1 MAIISSNKLAR
12 TELLIILSYLLKK
25 TDKEHLS
32 KQTDIEEYA
41 INNFNVTIKRQRITE
56 ILENLKEISDEYE
69 GLVPFKVESV
79 NTGTR
84 SKYYISNRTLNEE
97 AISTIINA
105 IKNDKYIPV
114 DETNILIEKLL
125 KVNANEYIKETILN
139 QNKDNNYTSKKSQK
153 AKEDRKLIQNAI
165 DNKLFIEFKVSDI
178 RLLNSSSPVSYS
190 AIFDKDYLFKG
201 YPHSIKK
208 FDNIDYVLFVIPSQ
222 RDLICVPLTT
232 LKIQNIIAVGEVQS
246 LDTAVNLYE
255 GYDSIEEYLN
265 DNILPFDGKLMKIRF
280 SFELNESN
288 LDTLHDSFKN
298 FFNKSFTY
306 TKETKTKTKNIRVDG
321 VIKEVID
328 EVEFGVVELKMQ
340 KNLFLEWLSN
350 PIIESIVEDI
360 SPSELK
366 STLIFRHLNSLFKLT
381 SDKSIIKE
389 FIKDYIVFSPSN
401 FKQNGLI
408 EEISIKDSKEGIPSN
423 INEQLK
429 QANKDFIS
437 ILDKYAN
444 NLEMC
449 FIESSKQT
457 KTVAELLFTR
467 SVLSMLNINMQQYK
481 NNVNY
486 NSLVDDINKIKLDK
500 KIDCYIDY
508 NDYISYA
515 VEIKAIAPTLG
526 LAYQAKSTLINLF
539 NLSNIKNQKQKTIKK
554 YLVSLITEKDNES
567 ILNVKNNTKSHN
579 IKYKEILELERNKK
593 LIITEADYIDV
604 NGTKLSK
611 DNSEKDYIKDFAPF
625 SIRCIYKERLIKSS
639 YYIRVFEIL

>member
-350 PIIESIVEDI
+350 PIIE
-360 SPSELK
+360 
-366 STLIFRHLNSLFKLT
+366 
-381 SDKSIIKE
+381 
-389 FIKDYIVFSPSN
+389 
-401 FKQNGLI
+401 
-408 EEISIKDSKEGIPSN
+408 
-423 INEQLK
+423 
-429 QANKDFIS
+429 
-437 ILDKYAN
+437 
-444 NLEMC
+444 
-449 FIESSKQT
+449 
-457 KTVAELLFTR
+457 
-467 SVLSMLNINMQQYK
+467 
-481 NNVNY
+481 
-486 NSLVDDINKIKLDK
+486 
-500 KIDCYIDY
+500 
-508 NDYISYA
+508 
-515 VEIKAIAPTLG
+515 
-526 LAYQAKSTLINLF
+526 
-539 NLSNIKNQKQKTIKK
+539 
-554 YLVSLITEKDNES
+554 
-567 ILNVKNNTKSHN
+567 
-579 IKYKEILELERNKK
+579 
-593 LIITEADYIDV
+593 
-604 NGTKLSK
+604 
-611 DNSEKDYIKDFAPF
+611 
-625 SIRCIYKERLIKSS
+625 
-639 YYIRVFEIL
+639 